1 MIYEQERQ
9 EKKENRDIIHLPMPV
24 ACWGYE
30 EEMYH
35 YLDSRGLSPDVAKRN
50 GWYGTVSRGKR
61 IVIPCINSAGFNY
74 WQARAI
80 DNNPLRYD
88 SPAIP
93 RKDSVV
99 FLWPS
104 LWVPRFGP
112 DYGTVVICEGPMDA
126 LAAAEKYPAIAI
138 MGGCPS
144 DEVVEFIAKKIT
156 EFGISKV
163 CVIPDKDNL
172 ELISYFSSL
181 ISIVSLG
188 LLIPTHKDLAD
199 MPRWERRG
207 LLNQI

>member
-24 ACWGYE
+24 ACWDYE

-50 GWYGTVSRGKR
+50 GWYPTVSRGER
-61 IVIPCINSAGFNY
+61 IVIPCINSAKFNY
-74 WQARAI
+74 WQARAMRE
-80 DNNPLRYD
+80 NFLRYD

-93 RKDSVV
+93 RKDSIV

-104 LWVPRFGP
+104 S
-112 DYGTVVICEGPMDA
+112 DYCMANDPTIIICEGPMDA